1 MGKLLELNQ
10 YLIREKFLKI
20 FGNKFRIMDAK
31 GELYGFCE
39 QKRFRIKDELNIY
52 DDEFKT
58 HEWLRIKQKNYVD
71 MWGGFEI
78 TDPTTG
84 EVLGSVRRKFWKS
97 VLRTKWEL
105 LDADGNNIGVMQEDS
120 LRYALLRRLFLGII
134 FPKRF
139 TIKTIGNDA
148 HITMRNKFNPIIKQ
162 LVVYIPPEHT
172 FDRRYIAGLA
182 LVIAALDGRNKGGA
196 SS

>member
-39 QKRFRIKDELNIY
+39 QKRFKIKDELNVY

-97 VLRTKWEL
+97 VFRTKWEL
-105 LDADGNNIGVMQEDS
+105 LDADGNNVGVMQEDS

-148 HITMRNKFNPIIKQ
+148 HITMRNKFNPILLFFSAEKKFLI
-162 LVVYIPPEHT
+162 
-172 FDRRYIAGLA
+172 
-182 LVIAALDGRNKGGA
+182 
-196 SS
+196 